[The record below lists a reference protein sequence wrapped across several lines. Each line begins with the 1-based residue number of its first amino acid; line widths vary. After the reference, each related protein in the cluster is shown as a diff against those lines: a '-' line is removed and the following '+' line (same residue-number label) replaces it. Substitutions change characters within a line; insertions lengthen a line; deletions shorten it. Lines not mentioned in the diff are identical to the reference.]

1 MWSIDPEEVLQSATA
16 FSAPRMLI
24 LTTTCAQKWLPAHS
38 MYTKH
43 RVGQHLPGG
52 STAGKMALSNM
63 YANDS
68 SLTQCDVM
76 LLIDVLTR

>member
-1 MWSIDPEEVLQSATA
+1 
-16 FSAPRMLI
+16 MLL
-24 LTTTCAQKWLPAHS
+24 LTTTRAQKWLPAHS

-43 RVGQHLPGG
+43 CVGQHLLGG
-52 STAGKMALSNM
+52 STAGKMALNDM

-76 LLIDVLTR
+76 LRIDVLTR